1 MSEQVF
7 LDFNLNFNLRQT
19 KKNMPTIIYAL
30 FTFRGKQYKVNI
42 GAKVYPIQWNKRKQI
57 ATISNGQTR
66 LDNRNNEIVNKKIR
80 SLLAIFE
87 EKKNYLCENLERI
100 DSLFEEM
107 RQAINPNLKCRSY
120 MEKEKHLS
128 ATLVFRKMVDKHMKE
143 DSTKKVYL
151 GYISAFEAFLKDKNI
166 PNSLSIINGDTLA
179 DYQQYL
185 LELSPRRV
193 ATHLNKIKGII
204 TLINHANR
212 DKEIKANI
220 NINSFVVIKDERS
233 KEQKKSKQVP
243 LTEEQLLAIYN
254 YTNLKPR
261 EIEARDL
268 FICQCLLGQRISD
281 LPKIFKENYTINQLD
296 NGAEVI
302 SFTVQKTR
310 EKATLYLFPVVK
322 DILEKY
328 NQTGFK
334 HIDLLVED
342 ERVVRNNEAKLNR
355 TIKQVCKK
363 VGLDS
368 DVIYVEQIGE
378 DIVEKKKK
386 LFEMIHTHI
395 ARHTFITLMCR
406 LGVSKEDV
414 IIATAHT
421 DTTMIDDVYLHETV
435 NDRGARLINSLK
447 KIKGST
453 LFKIEET
460 NNMLDTTM
468 DKEETVKKPI
478 PTVNIT
484 SGITFDTLLDTQFLA
499 SKINKAAA
507 LKSKVGYL
515 KDGKL
520 CSYDN
525 EVKNLAN
532 EIEQFAQSSTSDFDV
547 AKKYAKQLSVW
558 KQSDLKDGFKE
569 LIIKCIEIGLSEN
582 AVMLFLEKALKMGIL
597 DHDSFANVSE
607 IAKAVLEARSRD
619 LK

>member
-7 LDFNLNFNLRQT
+7 LDFSLNFNLRQT

-30 FTFRGKQYKVNI
+30 FTFRGRQYKVNI
-42 GAKVYPIQWNKRKQI
+42 GAKVYPTQWNKRKQI

-100 DSLFEEM
+100 DFLFEEM
-107 RQAINPNLKCRSY
+107 RQAINPNLKTRY
-120 MEKEKHLS
+120 TIMKDNNQLS
-128 ATLVFRKMVDKHMKE
+128 ATLILSQMAEKNILSENSRKI
-143 DSTKKVYL
+143 YL
-151 GYISAFEAFLKDKNI
+151 GYVTAFKEYLEAKGIS
-166 PNSLSIINGDTLA
+166 NSLSAINTDVLE
-179 DYQQYL
+179 DYQQFL
-185 LELSPRRV
+185 LERNPVKIKTL
-193 ATHLNKIKGII
+193 LNKVKGIV
-204 TLINHANR
+204 TLINHANK
-212 DKEIKANI
+212 DKAIKANI
-220 NINSFVVIKDERS
+220 NTNGITYLEDKRS

-254 YTNLKPR
+254 YADLRPR
-261 EIEARDL
+261 EVEARDL

-281 LPKIFKENYTINQLD
+281 LPKIFKGEYAITLLDDEN
-296 NGAEVI
+296 EVI

-310 EKATLYLFPVVK
+310 EEATLYLFPVVK
-322 DILEKY
+322 EILERYK
-328 NQTGFK
+328 QTGFK
-334 HIDLLVED
+334 HIDLLIED
-342 ERVVRNNEAKLNR
+342 EKIVRRNEAKLNR

-378 DIVEKKKK
+378 DVVEKKKK

-435 NDRGARLINSLK
+435 NDKGTRLINSLK

-453 LFKIEET
+453 LFKIEEA
-460 NNMLDTTM
+460 NNMVDTTM
-468 DKEETVKKPI
+468 NEEETVKKPI
-478 PTVNIT
+478 STASVTNN
-484 SGITFDTLLDTQFLA
+484 ITFDTLLDTQFFA
-499 SKINKAAA
+499 SKINKAVE
-507 LKSKVGYL
+507 LQSQVGHL

-525 EVKNLAN
+525 EITSLIS
-532 EIEQFAQSSTSDFDV
+532 EIEKFSQSSTSDSDV
-547 AKKYAKQLSVW
+547 AKQYVKQLSVG
-558 KQSDLKDGFKE
+558 KQSDLHDCFRE
-569 LIIKCIEIGLSEN
+569 MIIKCVKIGISKDAIMQFINKALEIGLLDNER
-582 AVMLFLEKALKMGIL
+582 FTHIKEITTALL
-597 DHDSFANVSE
+597 DKRNQG
-607 IAKAVLEARSRD
+607 
-619 LK
+619 

>member
-1 MSEQVF
+1 M
-7 LDFNLNFNLRQT
+7 
-19 KKNMPTIIYAL
+19 
-30 FTFRGKQYKVNI
+30 
-42 GAKVYPIQWNKRKQI
+42 
-57 ATISNGQTR
+57 
-66 LDNRNNEIVNKKIR
+66 
-80 SLLAIFE
+80 
-87 EKKNYLCENLERI
+87 
-100 DSLFEEM
+100 
-107 RQAINPNLKCRSY
+107 
-120 MEKEKHLS
+120 
-128 ATLVFRKMVDKHMKE
+128 
-143 DSTKKVYL
+143 
-151 GYISAFEAFLKDKNI
+151 
-166 PNSLSIINGDTLA
+166 
-179 DYQQYL
+179 
-185 LELSPRRV
+185 
-193 ATHLNKIKGII
+193 
-204 TLINHANR
+204 
-212 DKEIKANI
+212 
-220 NINSFVVIKDERS
+220 
-233 KEQKKSKQVP
+233 
-243 LTEEQLLAIYN
+243 
-254 YTNLKPR
+254 
-261 EIEARDL
+261 
-268 FICQCLLGQRISD
+268 
-281 LPKIFKENYTINQLD
+281 
-296 NGAEVI
+296 
-302 SFTVQKTR
+302 
-310 EKATLYLFPVVK
+310 
-322 DILEKY
+322 
-328 NQTGFK
+328 
-334 HIDLLVED
+334 
-342 ERVVRNNEAKLNR
+342 NR

-499 SKINKAAA
+499 SEINKAAA

-515 KDGKL
+515 KEGKL

-558 KQSDLKDGFKE
+558 KQSDLKDGFKA

-607 IAKAVLEARSRD
+607 IAKTVLEARSRD

>member
-7 LDFNLNFNLRQT
+7 LDFSLNFNLRQT

-30 FTFRGKQYKVNI
+30 FTFRGRQYKVNI
-42 GAKVYPIQWNKRKQI
+42 GAKVYPTQWNKRKQI

-100 DSLFEEM
+100 DFLFEEM
-107 RQAINPNLKCRSY
+107 RQAINPNLKTRY
-120 MEKEKHLS
+120 TIMKDNNQLS
-128 ATLVFRKMVDKHMKE
+128 ATLILSQMAEKNILSENSRKI
-143 DSTKKVYL
+143 YL
-151 GYISAFEAFLKDKNI
+151 GYVTAFKEYLEAKGIS
-166 PNSLSIINGDTLA
+166 NSLSAINTDVLE
-179 DYQQYL
+179 DYQQFL
-185 LELSPRRV
+185 LERNPVKIKTL
-193 ATHLNKIKGII
+193 LNKVKGIV
-204 TLINHANR
+204 TLINHANK
-212 DKEIKANI
+212 DKAIKANI
-220 NINSFVVIKDERS
+220 NTNGITYLEDKRS

-254 YTNLKPR
+254 YADLRPR
-261 EIEARDL
+261 EVEARDL

-281 LPKIFKENYTINQLD
+281 LPKIFKGEYTITKLEDGN
-296 NGAEVI
+296 EVI
-302 SFTVQKTR
+302 SFIVQKTT
-310 EKATLYLFPVVK
+310 EEATLYLFPVVK
-322 DILEKY
+322 EILERYK
-328 NQTGFK
+328 QTGFK
-334 HIDLLVED
+334 HIDLLIED
-342 ERVVRNNEAKLNR
+342 EKIVRRNEAKLNR

-378 DIVEKKKK
+378 DVVEKKKK

-435 NDRGARLINSLK
+435 NDKGTRLINSLK

-453 LFKIEET
+453 LFKIEEA
-460 NNMLDTTM
+460 NNMVDTTM
-468 DKEETVKKPI
+468 NEEETVKKPI
-478 PTVNIT
+478 STASVTDN
-484 SGITFDTLLDTQFLA
+484 ITFDTLLDTQFFA
-499 SKINKAAA
+499 SKINRAVE
-507 LKSKVGYL
+507 LQSQVGHL

-525 EVKNLAN
+525 EITSLIS
-532 EIEQFAQSSTSDFDV
+532 EIEKFSQSSTSDSDV
-547 AKKYAKQLSVW
+547 AKQYVKLLSVG
-558 KQSDLKDGFKE
+558 KQSDLHDCFRE
-569 LIIKCIEIGLSEN
+569 MIIKCVKIGINKDAIMQFINKALEIGLLDNERFTN
-582 AVMLFLEKALKMGIL
+582 IKEITTALL
-597 DHDSFANVSE
+597 DKRNQG
-607 IAKAVLEARSRD
+607 
-619 LK
+619 

>member
-7 LDFNLNFNLRQT
+7 LDFSLNFNLRQT

-30 FTFRGKQYKVNI
+30 FTFRGRQYKVNI
-42 GAKVYPIQWNKRKQI
+42 GAKVYPTQWNKRKQI

-100 DSLFEEM
+100 DFLFEEM
-107 RQAINPNLKCRSY
+107 RQAINPKLKCRNY
-120 MEKEKHLS
+120 MEKEMHLS
-128 ATLVFRKMVDKHMKE
+128 ATLVFRKMVDKYVKE
-143 DSTKKVYL
+143 DSSKKIYL
-151 GYISAFEAFLKDKNI
+151 GYISAFEAFLKVKSI
-166 PNSLSIINGDTLA
+166 PNRLSAINGDTLT

-185 LELSPRRV
+185 LDLNPRRI
-193 ATHLNKIKGII
+193 ATHLNKIKGIR

-220 NINSFVVIKDERS
+220 NINSFVAIRDERS

-243 LTEEQLLAIYN
+243 LTEKQLLAIYN

-261 EIEARDL
+261 EVEARDL

-281 LPKIFKENYTINQLD
+281 LPKIFKGEYAITLLDDEN
-296 NGAEVI
+296 EVI

-310 EKATLYLFPVVK
+310 EEATLYLFPVVK
-322 DILEKY
+322 EILERYK
-328 NQTGFK
+328 QTGFK
-334 HIDLLVED
+334 HIDLLIED
-342 ERVVRNNEAKLNR
+342 EKIVRRNEAKLNR

-378 DIVEKKKK
+378 DVVEKKKK

-406 LGVSKEDV
+406 LGIPKEDV

-435 NDRGARLINSLK
+435 NDKGTRLINSLK

-453 LFKIEET
+453 LFKIEEA
-460 NNMLDTTM
+460 NNMVDTTM
-468 DKEETVKKPI
+468 NEEETVKKPI
-478 PTVNIT
+478 STASVTNN
-484 SGITFDTLLDTQFLA
+484 ITFDTLLDTQFFA
-499 SKINKAAA
+499 SKINKA
-507 LKSKVGYL
+507 SDMFERMGYV

-520 CSYDN
+520 YDYN
-525 EVKNLAN
+525 SEISGIVK
-532 EIEQFAQSSTSDFDV
+532 EIEAYMQSPASGLEV
-547 AKKYAKQLSVW
+547 AHKYVERLSVGNL
-558 KQSDLKDGFKE
+558 SNLRDELKL
-569 LIIKCIEIGLSEN
+569 LIVKCIKIEVNVET
-582 AVMLFLEKALKMGIL
+582 VMQIVDKAFKMGIL
-597 DHDSFANVSE
+597 DNDSLNDMKE
-607 IAKAVLEARSRD
+607 IVAAILRAKD
-619 LK
+619 KLK